1 MQPRHITI
9 GDLTIGNDLPMVFIL
24 GPNVMESRAHALE
37 MSTALKEIAAKLG
50 IAFIYKT
57 SFD

>member
-1 MQPRHITI
+1 MQPRHVTI
-9 GDLTIGNDLPMVFIL
+9 GDITIGNDLPMVFVL

-37 MSTALKEIAAKLG
+37 MSAAIKELAAKFG

-57 SFD
+57 